1 MRLISLTAVLVGAA
15 SLVGCKGG
23 TSQTGGV
30 CQIGAEALDGGAG
43 PDGGTGVPD
52 YLEQLGCLTD
62 FQALSSDPLD
72 VSIPG
77 ARSGKVV
84 LDTLDS
90 NHVYFQNS
98 KKFQIHYQFASK
110 YLSGPAH
117 PIVPPL
123 GDFNST
129 EYTSANRRFILGA
142 ITYYEGP
149 KAWVLEIAPY
159 DTADAEMIQ
168 TLFEAAKAHVYFSG
182 ELSFH
187 PTSESVAL
195 VAKNLPSTI
204 PIKTTDELFADIQY
218 QPLYLGTSVGQ
229 LKFVKAAD
237 LATTYLGF
245 RDIVVLDHVPN
256 DIAVTAG
263 MITEEFQTPLSH
275 INILAQNRKTPNM
288 GLRKATTNETLL
300 ALQGKWVSFTVGS
313 QNWDVHEV
321 TVAEADTWWEA
332 HKPAPVT
339 LPTVNVSVTDLRNV
353 EDLVVEGP
361 GVNLREAIATAILAF
376 GTKASN
382 YGVIYNTGTDAN
394 GNVLSLAK
402 DAQGNY
408 LTNPADPKITY
419 RIPIRKAFAIPVFYY
434 RQFMTQNGF
443 FDRVDAMLADPS
455 FKNDSKVRDTQL
467 AKLRDDIIGAPVDSG
482 FQAVLRAKLNADYPG
497 ETIRF
502 RTSTNAEDL
511 DGFPCAGCYDS
522 HTGDPKDWEG
532 SLLHA
537 IKEAWSGVWFYRTFE
552 ERSFHSIDHKQVAM
566 ALLAHHNY
574 PDEEANG
581 VALTGNPFDPSG
593 LQPALYFNVQYGGNA
608 EVVHPPPGVSSDQV
622 LYFYYNLPNRPQSYL
637 GHSNL
642 VPTGQT
648 VLSEAQILELGQA
661 LDTIHKRFSPAY
673 GPQAGNNGW
682 YAMDCEFKFDDE
694 DKPGSPPT
702 LLIKQARPSPE
713 RGN

>member
-1 MRLISLTAVLVGAA
+1 VRLTSLIAVLIGGL
-15 SLVGCKGG
+15 SLAGCKGG
-23 TSQTGGV
+23 TSSAGGV
-30 CQIGAEALDGGAG
+30 CQIGAAALDGGAG

-52 YLEQLGCLTD
+52 YLEQLGCVTD
-62 FQALSSDPLD
+62 FEALASEPLD
-72 VSIPG
+72 ATIPG

-84 LDTLDS
+84 LDTFDA
-90 NHVYFQNS
+90 NHLYFQNS

-123 GDFNST
+123 SEFNAT
-129 EYTSANRRFILGA
+129 EYSSVNRRFILGA
-142 ITYYEGP
+142 VTYYEGP

-159 DTADAEMIQ
+159 DTASADMVQ
-168 TLFEAAKAHVYFSG
+168 TLFEAVKAQVYFGG
-182 ELSFH
+182 ELAFH
-187 PTSESVAL
+187 PTSDAVAL
-195 VAKNLPSTI
+195 AARDLPASI
-204 PIKTTDELFADIQY
+204 PIKTNEQIFAEIKY
-218 QPLYLGTSVGQ
+218 QPLYLGTSIGQ
-229 LKFVKAAD
+229 LRFVKAED
-237 LATTYLGF
+237 LTSTYLGF

-288 GLRKATTNETLL
+288 GLRDATTNETLR
-300 ALQGKWVSFTVGS
+300 ALEGKWVSLTVGP
-313 QNWDVHEV
+313 QTWDAHEV
-321 TVAEADTWWEA
+321 SAAEADAWWEA

-339 LPTVNVSVTDLRNV
+339 LPAINLDVTELRNV

-361 GVNLREAIATAILAF
+361 EVKLRDAISTAILAF

-382 YGVIYNTGTDAN
+382 YGVLYNTATDAS
-394 GNVLSLAK
+394 GKILSLAK

-408 LTNPADPKITY
+408 LTAPSDPKIYY

-434 RQFMTQNGF
+434 HQFMTQNGF
-443 FDRVDAMLADPS
+443 FDRVDALLADAS
-455 FKNDSKVRDTQL
+455 FKNDAQVRDAAL
-467 AKLRDDIIGAPVDSG
+467 AKLRDDIVAAPVDSG
-482 FQAVLRAKLNADYPG
+482 FQALLRAKLQADYPG
-497 ETIRF
+497 QTIRF

-522 HTGDPKDWEG
+522 HTGDPADWEG

-537 IKEAWSGVWFYRTFE
+537 VKEAWSGVWFYRTFE
-552 ERSFHSIDHKQVAM
+552 ERSYHSIDHKQVAM

-581 VALTGNPFDPSG
+581 VALTANPFDTTG
-593 LQPALYFNVQYGGNA
+593 LEPALYFNVQYGGNA
-608 EVVHPPPGVSSDQV
+608 EVVHPPPGVTSDQV

-637 GHSNL
+637 AHSNL
-642 VPTGQT
+642 VPPGTT
-648 VLSEAQILELGQA
+648 VLNESQVLELGLA
-661 LDTIHKRFSPAY
+661 LDTIARRFSPAY
-673 GPQAGNNGW
+673 GPQAGNTGW

-694 DKPGSPPT
+694 DDPGNPPT